1 MNATVGLRER
11 KKAATRQA
19 LHDAA
24 LRLVAERGIDQVT
37 VEEIAD
43 AAMVSRRTFS
53 NYFSNKEE
61 ALFHG
66 HRVWVQR
73 LVELVHARPAAEGP
87 WDALRR
93 ATERL
98 SAESA
103 DMDLQT
109 IAARRLLRNHPS
121 LVVHQNAVYAANER
135 DLAAELIGRM
145 PGDPDTP
152 LRARVLAA
160 TFLATV
166 RVASQHWIDNP
177 DQSLPDLL
185 RKSFA
190 YSPQR

>member
-1 MNATVGLRER
+1 MNATVGLRAR

-19 LHDAA
+19 LHGAA

-87 WDALRR
+87 WEALRR

-98 SAESA
+98 SAEST

-145 PGDPDTP
+145 PAGRDTP

-185 RKSFA
+185 RRSLT

>member
-135 DLAAELIGRM
+135 DLAAELSGRM
-145 PGDPDTP
+145 PGDSDTP

>member
-145 PGDPDTP
+145 PAAPDTP

>member
-19 LHDAA
+19 LHAAA

-185 RKSFA
+185 RKSF
-190 YSPQR
+190 

>member
-1 MNATVGLRER
+1 
-11 KKAATRQA
+11 
-19 LHDAA
+19 
-24 LRLVAERGIDQVT
+24 
-37 VEEIAD
+37 
-43 AAMVSRRTFS
+43 MVSRRTFS

>member
-145 PGDPDTP
+145 PGDSDTP